1 MPDNADFEGVTKG
14 QVVDKIYSYILCLKK
29 KNNGKKSYSE
39 KEMFCLA
46 CNSLTQYAS
55 GEKLEKHCIVEI

>member
-29 KNNGKKSYSE
+29 KTTEKNLIQKK
-39 KEMFCLA
+39 KCFAWLA
-46 CNSLTQYAS
+46 IL
-55 GEKLEKHCIVEI
+55 